1 MPAPLRWGDTLAPPQ
16 WACCTGMR
24 STIGSRRVR
33 TTEHQQRARRSLGR
47 TVRIAG
53 RLVAGCLVCVAL
65 LAAAGCSGSQG
76 TGTGIGSA
84 DESSTVGARM
94 AGPVVDVKV
103 TQEALDSKP
112 KPPVLATPES
122 AVRSYLDWVSYAY
135 RIGQSEVALLTM
147 TTYEEVR
154 VDSYIQYNI
163 QKRRLIDQ
171 NLDSITFGEPS
182 VQTSS
187 AVVTTEEQWTYRYV
201 SIETAGKTI
210 EGPYS
215 ASYDVTYTLI
225 KASDGDW
232 VVDAVSPKAQGTVK

>member
-16 WACCTGMR
+16 PACCTKMR

-33 TTEHQQRARRSLGR
+33 TTENQQHARRPLGR
-47 TVRIAG
+47 TARRAG

-65 LAAAGCSGSQG
+65 FAVAGCSGSQG

-84 DESSTVGARM
+84 DDSSTVGARM

-103 TQEALDSKP
+103 TQEALDNKP
-112 KPPVLATPES
+112 KPPVLTTPES

-135 RIGQSEVALLTM
+135 RIGQSEVALPTM
-147 TTYEEVR
+147 TTYEEVH
-154 VDSYIQYNI
+154 VDSYIQYNV

-171 NLDSITFGEPS
+171 TLDSITFGESS
-182 VQTSS
+182 VQTSN
-187 AVVTTEEQWTYRYV
+187 AVVPTKEKWTYRYV
-201 SIETAGKTI
+201 SVETAGKTI

-215 ASYDVTYTLI
+215 ATYDVTYALI
-225 KASDGDW
+225 KATDGDW
-232 VVDAVSPKAQGTVK
+232 VVDSVDAKAQGTVK